1 MTTMFAMLLADAD
14 WWLRFVVPAVFFV
27 IYALNRLIG
36 SAKPATPAA
45 RKPQRR
51 PPEGERPLR
60 PPQQPPAKPQASGQS
75 QLNAEIEQF
84 LKRAN
89 DRRGDPSRREAAP
102 TPRSPKAPPKPP
114 VAKPIDVQPLERRE
128 ISSVAASVE
137 KHISNRTFTQRTE
150 HLADDIVRADTEME
164 QHLQKAFSHRVGTLA
179 DLQTAAA
186 TQGPATDKE
195 TSVVVAAGSAA
206 NAVAGLLTDAKNLRQ
221 AVILN
226 EILKRPENRW

>member
-1 MTTMFAMLLADAD
+1 MLVAAGD
-14 WWLRFVVPAVFFV
+14 WLTIVFPIVFFI
-27 IYALNRLIG
+27 IYALNHLI
-36 SAKPATPAA
+36 SAAKPATPPA

-60 PPQQPPAKPQASGQS
+60 PPQQPPPSPQTSSQS

-89 DRRGDPSRREAAP
+89 DRRNDRSRREVAPAA
-102 TPRSPKAPPKPP
+102 RSPKAPPKPP
-114 VAKPIDVQPLERRE
+114 ADRPIDVQPLERHE
-128 ISSVAASVE
+128 FSSVAASVE
-137 KHISNRTFTQRTE
+137 KHLSSRTFTQRTE
-150 HLADDIVRADTEME
+150 HLADDIVRADEEME
-164 QHLQKAFSHRVGTLA
+164 QHLQKAFSHRVGTLS
-179 DLQTAAA
+179 DVQKPTDIQT
-186 TQGPATDKE
+186 PATDKE

-206 NAVAGLLTDAKNLRQ
+206 NAIAGLLTDPKNLRQ

>member
-1 MTTMFAMLLADAD
+1 MTAMVAMLLADAD
-14 WWLRFVVPAVFFV
+14 WWLRLVVPTVFFI
-27 IYALNRLIG
+27 IYAINRLIA
-36 SAKPATPAA
+36 SAKPGAPPP

-51 PPEGERPLR
+51 PPEGERALR
-60 PPQQPPAKPQASGQS
+60 PPQQQPAGPQSGSQS

-89 DRRGDPSRREAAP
+89 DRRSESPRREAIP
-102 TPRSPKAPPKPP
+102 TSRSPKAPPKPP
-114 VAKPIDVQPLERRE
+114 AAKPIDVQPLERSE

-137 KHISNRTFTQRTE
+137 KHLSNRTFTQRAE
-150 HLADDIVRADTEME
+150 HLADDIVRADEEME
-164 QHLQKAFSHRVGTLA
+164 QHLQKAFSHRVGTLTDVQKA
-179 DLQTAAA
+179 TT

-206 NAVAGLLTDAKNLRQ
+206 NAIAGLLADPKNLRQ